1 MDLAKINSSVR
12 TTYLALTDSHLADL
26 QKSKDCEKIQKHKQT
41 IKPISEH
48 VIQHYKNMLQK
59 TICAILFSFFLTS
72 CKNMYLH
79 MSVEL
84 LAVVLLEERLLILRI
99 GCRQV
104 REEQIK
110 ESEVRSQ

>member
-1 MDLAKINSSVR
+1 M
-12 TTYLALTDSHLADL
+12 LTDSHLADL
-26 QKSKDCEKIQKHKQT
+26 QKNKDWQEKNTNKQLRPSLNITKTLQET
-41 IKPISEH
+41 IW
-48 VIQHYKNMLQK
+48 
-59 TICAILFSFFLTS
+59 AILSFLTS